1 VLITLDPRT
10 GEHHLRDAD
19 DFTAFAVLVPTAD
32 DLPLHPTS
40 VPDSLGWVTPDGEHI
55 FVQRDA
61 VRVMAGATADT
72 EEWQAGFDAMLAYAD
87 RSGWLSPDG
96 TAVRAHCS
104 AEARPAPEA

>member
-61 VRVMAGATADT
+61 VRVMAGAAADT
-72 EEWQAGFDAMLAYAD
+72 EEWQAGFGTMLAYAD

-104 AEARPAPEA
+104 AEARPAPGA